1 METLV
6 VKPRNKEG
14 QTQNNEEKNQQVSK
28 NEDVIDMSFDLTQ
41 KDQTNILNED
51 AKKLFEIPIGVK
63 AKG

>member
-1 METLV
+1 MCI
-6 VKPRNKEG
+6 KPRNKEG